1 MVFKRHVGTGAA
13 KKRKQG
19 QTVLEQIAD
28 GGSKMAR
35 LSGLSM
41 GVFSG
46 FVNQYLFRRETDAY
60 AYFAFTP

>member
-1 MVFKRHVGTGAA
+1 
-13 KKRKQG
+13 
-19 QTVLEQIAD
+19 
-28 GGSKMAR
+28 
-35 LSGLSM
+35 M